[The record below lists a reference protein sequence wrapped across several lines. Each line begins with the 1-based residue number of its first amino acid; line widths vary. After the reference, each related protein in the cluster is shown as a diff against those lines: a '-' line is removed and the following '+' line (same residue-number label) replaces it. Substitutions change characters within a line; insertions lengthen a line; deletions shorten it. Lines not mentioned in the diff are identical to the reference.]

1 MTVMWLTAF
10 MTTSPLLSRLD
21 LNLLVALDAL
31 LTERNVTRAADS
43 LGLSQ
48 PALSASLARLRKH
61 FGDPLLI
68 RRGNSSEL
76 TPMAVRLAAQVPP
89 AIDAVRRVFE
99 SQAEWSPET
108 SAREFRILGS
118 DYAFATIG
126 QTVSRLAQ
134 EAAPG
139 VKFRFELHTPAMVE
153 DPNRLRAADGIMI
166 PHGHVEELN
175 HIDMWTD
182 HWVVLA
188 SEDHPTIGESLK
200 LEDLEENPWVFTYQ
214 SRSAFTSANK
224 QLEGM
229 GIEPVVGT
237 VVESFLA
244 LPFFIRGTHRLAIVQ
259 AGLARE
265 SRYFDGV
272 RVLEP
277 PFEAVPV
284 VNALWWHPAHRDDP
298 EHRWMRSLFR
308 QAGRDMANMVV
319 DRPPV

>member
-1 MTVMWLTAF
+1 

-21 LNLLVALDAL
+21 LNLLIALDAL
-31 LTERNVTRAADS
+31 LAERNVTRAADS

-48 PALSASLARLRKH
+48 PALSASLSRLRKH
-61 FGDPLLI
+61 FGDPLLV

-76 TPMAVRLAAQVPP
+76 TPMAMRLAAHVPP
-89 AIDAVRRVFE
+89 VVDSVRRIFE
-99 SQAEWSPET
+99 SQVGWSPET
-108 SAREFRILGS
+108 STREFRILGS

-153 DPNRLRAADGIMI
+153 DPNRLRAADGVMI
-166 PHGHVEELN
+166 PHGHVDDLN
-175 HIDMWTD
+175 HLDLWTD

-188 SEDHPTIGESLK
+188 SEDHPTIGDELTLK
-200 LEDLEENPWVFTYQ
+200 DLENNPWVFTYQ

-229 GIEPVVGT
+229 GIEPVVDT
-237 VVESFLA
+237 VVSSFLA
-244 LPFFIRGTHRLAIVQ
+244 LPFFIRDTNRLGIVQ
-259 AGLARE
+259 AGLANE
-265 SRYFDGV
+265 SRYFEGV
-272 RVLEP
+272 RVLRP

-284 VNALWWHPAHRDDP
+284 VNALWWHPAHKNDP
-298 EHRWMRSLFR
+298 EHQWMRSLFR
-308 QAGRDMANMVV
+308 RAGEQMTRVV
-319 DRPPV
+319 GDAEGN